1 MRGIREMRVRA
12 VFGWGAVCAL
22 CLALTLV
29 PFFLFETK
37 IMGAVDV
44 LLREYHGRQLLAVAL
59 GALLAA
65 DIVLP
70 VPSSLISTACGSLL
84 GFWGGMFVSWVGM
97 TAGCVVGYFI
107 GSSAG
112 AGTVNYLAGERELAR
127 VSRVAERHGPWV
139 IILFRAVPVLAE
151 VSAMFAGVCR
161 MPLWRF
167 VGISALSNLGISA
180 AYAWVGSAA
189 ADANSFLLAFVG
201 ALVFPAIPW
210 GLARLFKS

>member
-1 MRGIREMRVRA
+1 MRVRT

-22 CLALTLV
+22 CLGLTLV
-29 PFFLFETK
+29 PFFLFESK

-44 LLREYHGRQLLAVAL
+44 LLREYHGRRLLALAL

-84 GFWGGMFVSWVGM
+84 GFWGGVLVSWAGM

-107 GSSAG
+107 GSSVGVG
-112 AGTVNYLAGERELAR
+112 AVKRLAGEAELER
-127 VSRVAERHGPWV
+127 VGRMAERHGPRV

-151 VSAMFAGVCR
+151 VSVMFAGVCR
-161 MPLWRF
+161 MPVGRF
-167 VGISALSNLGISA
+167 AVFSALSNLGISA
-180 AYAWVGSAA
+180 AYAGVGSAA
-189 ADANSFLLAFVG
+189 ADVNSFLLAFAG
-201 ALVFPAIPW
+201 ALLFPAIPW
-210 GLARLFKS
+210 GLAKLFKS